1 MANSL
6 IQRITMDQTKDLVG
20 RLALTN
26 NYQVNFSGFN
36 TQIKNHLTKYVFA
49 GDSGLVNDWITRKVG
64 LLCADASL
72 PSSSFATAEV
82 KDNFMGVTQDFAHT
96 RLYTDVDFTF
106 YVDADY
112 TMLRFFEGWMDYISG
127 GGSAQ
132 ERTSDDQNKFVENK
146 GYYRR
151 FIYPDFYKVD
161 TMTITKFER
170 NYELQNSTVLQYKF
184 INAFPKALTPISVSY
199 GNADILKVTA
209 SFNYDR
215 YIVTRKLVLQDE
227 KFVAETK
234 ENQKTDNNTPP
245 PNQPLFDQN
254 SANSRTLG
262 SIVGTT
268 DSSRG
273 A

>member
-132 ERTSDDQNKFVENK
+132 ERTSDDQNKFVEIK
-146 GYYRR
+146 DIIEDLYTQI
-151 FIYPDFYKVD
+151 FI
-161 TMTITKFER
+161 
-170 NYELQNSTVLQYKF
+170 
-184 INAFPKALTPISVSY
+184 
-199 GNADILKVTA
+199 
-209 SFNYDR
+209 
-215 YIVTRKLVLQDE
+215 KLIQ
-227 KFVAETK
+227 
-234 ENQKTDNNTPP
+234 
-245 PNQPLFDQN
+245 
-254 SANSRTLG
+254 
-262 SIVGTT
+262 
-268 DSSRG
+268 
-273 A
+273 